1 MAQAAS
7 RGAANRGAVNKG
19 PWARRLTWL
28 ALMLSIGGVS
38 AALVSAWG
46 TGGGAWHFRTGFT
59 ILRYAFFAAI
69 AGGLLAIVALAMSQ
83 RARVPGLR
91 TRNVLALAIAL
102 LFVGYLGR
110 QIYTARTLPAI
121 HDVSTDLEDLPQPRA
136 LQVREDNLEKV
147 PDMDRADLKAL
158 EPEERW
164 KAIHREAYGDLKPI
178 RVPWTVEETIGK
190 AQALADKRGWQIAHV
205 DPARGALEATETTRF
220 FRFKDD
226 VVLRARKAADG
237 KGTIVDMRSISRV
250 GGSDVG
256 VNAKRVR
263 EFLKDLRQS

>member
-1 MAQAAS
+1 MAQRADRRS
-7 RGAANRGAVNKG
+7 VNKG
-19 PWARRLTWL
+19 GWARRLTWL
-28 ALMLSIGGVS
+28 ALVLSIGGVA
-38 AALVSAWG
+38 AALVAALG
-46 TGGGAWHFRTGFT
+46 TGQESWHFRTGFT

-69 AGGLLAIVALAMSQ
+69 AGGLLAIVAMAMSH
-83 RARVPGLR
+83 RAKVPGLR
-91 TRNVLALAIAL
+91 TRNVLALAVSL
-102 LFVGYLGR
+102 LFVGYLGK
-110 QIYTARTLPAI
+110 QIYTARTVPAI
-121 HDVSTDLEDLPQPRA
+121 HDVATDLDDLPQPRA
-136 LQVREDNLEKV
+136 LRVREDNLENV
-147 PDMDRADLKAL
+147 PDMDRAELKAL

-226 VVLRARKAADG
+226 VVVRARKAPDG
-237 KGTIVDMRSISRV
+237 KGTLVDMRSISRV

-256 VNAKRVR
+256 VNAERVR